1 MLKQFRLRRL
11 ASALD
16 RDQRGVGLV
25 EFALTFFLVL
35 IVVFGTIEFSSLIYT
50 YTVLANAANEG
61 LRYAIVHSSS
71 ISGGAATA
79 VVKQY
84 SGYSLHDTSKIT
96 VSVNCAS
103 TCAPPDN
110 VTVTVSYTYAP
121 YLPSLMT
128 KPPTMSAYAQ
138 GVTVY

>member
-11 ASALD
+11 TKALD

-61 LRYAIVHSSS
+61 LRYAIVHSSNT
-71 ISGGAATA
+71 SGATA

-84 SGYSLHDTSKIT
+84 AAYSLHDTSKIT
-96 VSVNCAS
+96 VSVTCAS

-110 VTVTVSYTYAP
+110 VTVSVSYNYVP

>member
-11 ASALD
+11 ASMLD
-16 RDQRGVGLV
+16 RDQRGAGLI
-25 EFALTFFLVL
+25 EFALVFFLVL

-61 LRYAIVHSSS
+61 LRYAIVHSSNT
-71 ISGGAATA
+71 SGATA
-79 VVKQY
+79 VVKTY
-84 SGYSLHDTSKIT
+84 AGYSLHDTSKIT
-96 VSVNCAS
+96 VSVTCAN

-110 VTVTVSYTYAP
+110 VTVNVSYTYVP
-121 YLPSLMT
+121 YLSSLMT
-128 KPPTMSAYAQ
+128 TPPTMTAYAQ